1 MKIGVLALQGAFYEH
16 EKCVEALGVTA
27 VEIRRLSQF
36 APDLDGLILPG
47 GESTVIGKLLREEEL
62 FTPVKNAIKNGLPVF
77 GTCAG
82 MILLAKKLSD
92 DETVH
97 LGVLDAV
104 VKRNAYGRQLA
115 SFQTVADFKGVGSV
129 PMTFIR
135 APYFES
141 VGKDVEVLSE
151 VDGNIVAVRQR
162 NILATSFHPELTGD
176 LRIHEYFLNI
186 VSKNSR

>member
-16 EKCVEALGVTA
+16 EKCVEALGAET

-36 APDLDGLILPG
+36 TDDIDGLILPG
-47 GESTVIGKLLREEEL
+47 GESTAIGKLMREEGL
-62 FTPVKNAIKNGLPVF
+62 FAPIKTAIEKGLPVF

-82 MILLAKKLSD
+82 MILLAKKLSGD
-92 DETVH
+92 DTVH
-97 LGVLDAV
+97 LGVLNAV

-115 SFQTVADFKGVGSV
+115 SFEVDGEFKGIGKV

-141 VGKDVEVLSE
+141 VGDGVDVLS
-151 VDGNIVAVRQR
+151 VIDGNIVAVRQG
-162 NILATSFHPELTGD
+162 NILATSFHPELTSD
-176 LRIHEYFLNI
+176 LRVHEYFLNI
-186 VSKNSR
+186 VKKK